1 MTRRNREKPAAVRA
15 QQPAREL
22 KAAAKS
28 GKRGPI
34 TVEDLASR
42 IDHALRNIDNRIEL
56 NHNPLLRLAAV
67 ERLADARFADC
78 IHPGAVALR
87 LILRQAVDE
96 TIREMEDDPALLRMR
111 QFLELY
117 ASGASVTAASANLGL
132 SREHCSR
139 VLKKRAV
146 RLVAEKFSR
155 LAHCRPGMLSIS

>member
-1 MTRRNREKPAAVRA
+1 MTPAKQKEADHRPDREPAG
-15 QQPAREL
+15 EL
-22 KAAAKS
+22 KVAAKP

-56 NHNPLLRLAAV
+56 NRSPLLRLAAV
-67 ERLADARFADC
+67 EKLAEARFADC

-87 LILRQAVDE
+87 LILRQAVSE

-117 ASGASVTAASANLGL
+117 ASGASVTVASEHLGL

-146 RLVAEKFSR
+146 RLVAEKFAR
-155 LAHCRPGMLSIS
+155 LAQGRRGVLSIR